1 MNRNITLDGP
11 EPATCERVVTAPT
24 RELAQRLSGTDEI
37 LLLWH
42 PEIERVELSVLDLA
56 TGAGFHIDVA
66 PADAIDAFYHP
77 YAYAVGPES
86 PYLVERDD
94 RTILDV

>member
-1 MNRNITLDGP
+1 MNRNITPDGP
-11 EPATCERVVTAPT
+11 PPATGARVTPQT

-42 PEIERVELSVLDLA
+42 PEVERVELSVLDLA
-56 TGAGFHIDVA
+56 TGAGFRIEVA

-77 YAYAVGPES
+77 YAYATKRDGS
-86 PYLVERDD
+86 YRVEREE
-94 RTILDV
+94 RMIVDV